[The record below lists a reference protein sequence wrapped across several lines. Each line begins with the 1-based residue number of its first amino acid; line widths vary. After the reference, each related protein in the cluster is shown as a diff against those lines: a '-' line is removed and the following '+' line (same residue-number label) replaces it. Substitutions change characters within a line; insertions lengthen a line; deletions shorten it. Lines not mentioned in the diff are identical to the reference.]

1 MAAMVAGPMMD
12 LKKEEKTKMYPEEWW
27 WAERQVSEV
36 LAEHPGELVKT
47 GEKKRMWRRRAVS
60 QRDLGPTQAVLIY
73 IKIHKRDNH
82 LVDFGDVRSLP
93 LLSNK
98 FFGKKRV
105 HIWGA

>member
-12 LKKEEKTKMYPEEWW
+12 LKKEEKPKMYPEEWW

-60 QRDLGPTQAVLIY
+60 QRDLGLTQALLIY
-73 IKIHKRDNH
+73 QNPQKRQSSRGFYPKGILDAS
-82 LVDFGDVRSLP
+82 LSFQTFFSQKRSTL
-93 LLSNK
+93 
-98 FFGKKRV
+98 
-105 HIWGA
+105 

>member
-47 GEKKRMWRRRAVS
+47 GERERMWRRRAVS
-60 QRDLGPTQAVLIY
+60 QRHLGPSQA
-73 IKIHKRDNH
+73 
-82 LVDFGDVRSLP
+82 
-93 LLSNK
+93 LLTY
-98 FFGKKRV
+98 
-105 HIWGA
+105 